1 MFDTIFGMPAHPLM
15 VHAPVVLI
23 PLAALA
29 AVVYALVPPL
39 RQRVG
44 WVLVLASL
52 GGAVTAFAAVQ
63 SGQAFAAK
71 LQNSRQLDQHGN
83 LGLNVRNIA
92 ILLAVVSLVIVGVDA
107 SRRGRATF
115 APSGDS
121 DGYTYQ
127 RPRSGGMLM
136 GVVSVVLSAGLLASA
151 GVALYYVVRTGHT
164 GALMVWGN
172 KSG

>member
-1 MFDTIFGMPAHPLM
+1 VFDTIFGMPAHPLM

-29 AVVYALVPPL
+29 AVVYALIPPL

-52 GGAVTAFAAVQ
+52 GGAATAFAAVQ
-63 SGQAFAAK
+63 SGEAFSNK
-71 LQNSRQLDQHGN
+71 LQTSRQLVDHGN
-83 LGLNVRNIA
+83 FGLNVRNFA
-92 ILLAVVSLVIVGVDA
+92 VLLAVVSLVIVGVDA

-115 APSGDS
+115 APIGDA

-136 GVVSVVLSAGLLASA
+136 GVVSVVLSLGLLASA
-151 GVALYYVVRTGHT
+151 GAALYFVVRTGHT